1 MRDSRAL
8 WDDRALAAD
17 MKGLPTTG
25 AIAPVQ
31 AAAMPAVQA
40 NGNSTGAV
48 APASEALEELGHTAD
63 TVDIAPKPAISPV
76 VPQPDPGIEQP
87 AGDIGAAGAIGDNA
101 AGATGDNA
109 AAGDLARASRPG
121 IGQIKSLDGARPRI
135 AEHLADRLRDVKHI
149 ANPVARKKRWQYHHP
164 VVRYHA
170 NAVPSNVGGRI
181 PRQKRRTP
189 TPIRD
194 RIERPIVTPIC
205 ASISCQEGANNVPYV
220 PNVGVGSI
228 SDGTTADLAPH
239 NRSVPVADV
248 PSWGSFPNIGGT
260 CGNTNISIRISSPG
274 ADGEVTQVA
283 ASVDAAGDGQCATNT
298 NISIRIN
305 SPGDNGP
312 VSQSAGAAGA
322 ASAAA
327 APQTGASADSRSHS
341 VGARAPLLDLRIS
354 QRSVA
359 GEAQARAKIRSSRP
373 GAVQA
378 QTRLSRSRSE
388 ATVRIRAS
396 SAAGSSR
403 ASATVDVSAAT
414 SVAARRTRQPSSR
427 KESTSSPR
435 PDRRAASEPQ
445 RSSVAG
451 NGGSGFAVEALLI
464 ALLATLAA
472 SYIFVPPLRPVRLG
486 AVPPLRLLRRWGP
499 RR

>member
-17 MKGLPTTG
+17 LEGLPTTG
-25 AIAPVQ
+25 AVAPVQ
-31 AAAMPAVQA
+31 APAMPALQA

-76 VPQPDPGIEQP
+76 VPQSDPVIEQP
-87 AGDIGAAGAIGDNA
+87 AGDIGPAD
-101 AGATGDNA
+101 ATGDNA
-109 AAGDLARASRPG
+109 AAGDLARAGRTG
-121 IGQIKSLDGARPRI
+121 IGQIKSLEGARPRI
-135 AEHLADRLRDVKHI
+135 TEHLAKRLRDVKHI
-149 ANPVARKKRWQYHHP
+149 ANPIGRKERWQYHHP
-164 VVRYHA
+164 ARRYHA
-170 NAVPSNVGGRI
+170 RAVPSNVGGRI

-189 TPIRD
+189 TPIRHQ
-194 RIERPIVTPIC
+194 IERQIVAPIC
-205 ASISCQEGANNVPYV
+205 ASISCSEAAIDLPKVPSV
-220 PNVGVGSI
+220 DAGNI
-228 SDGTTADLAPH
+228 SDRTTADLAPH
-239 NRSVPVADV
+239 NRPVPVGDV
-248 PSWGSFPNIGGT
+248 PSWGSFPNVGGT
-260 CGNTNISIRISSPG
+260 CGNTNISVRISSPG

-283 ASVDAAGDGQCATNT
+283 ASVDAAGDGPCATNT

-327 APQTGASADSRSHS
+327 APQTGASADGRHS
-341 VGARAPLLDLRIS
+341 VGARAPLLELRVS

-359 GEAQARAKIRSSRP
+359 GEAQARAKVRSSHP
-373 GAVQA
+373 GALRA
-378 QTRLSRSRSE
+378 QTRVSQSRSE
-388 ATVRIRAS
+388 ATVHIRAS

-403 ASATVDVSAAT
+403 ADATVDVSAAT
-414 SVAARRTRQPSSR
+414 SVAARPRARHASSR
-427 KESTSSPR
+427 QEGVSTPR
-435 PDRRAASEPQ
+435 PDRRAAGLPR

-451 NGGSGFAVEALLI
+451 DGGSGFGVEALLI
-464 ALLATLAA
+464 ALLATFAL
-472 SYIFVPPLRPVRLG
+472 SYLVVPPLRPVRLG
-486 AVPPLRLLRRWGP
+486 ALPPLRLLRRWGP